1 MKCLCCGKPIT
12 NSATNVEK
20 EWCWHKKCVKRF
32 FQTDELPILD
42 ITKEQLE
49 ILANETVNEGL
60 TVPGVQKKLSLHL
73 STDLNA
79 RLTIVDYPTGYILK
93 PQTEEFDNM
102 PEFED
107 LAMRLAEIMGIQTVP
122 HALIKMN
129 DEYAYITKEQLEI
142 LANEIVNEGL
152 TVPGVQKK
160 LSLHLSTD
168 LNARL
173 TIVDYPTGYILKPQT
188 EEFDNMPE
196 FEDLAMRL
204 AEIMGIQTVPH
215 ALIKM
220 NDEYAYI
227 TKRIDREISEKE
239 TKLYAMEDFCQLS
252 YRLTQDKYK
261 CSYEQCGRI
270 IKKCSATPG
279 LDLSELF
286 LRVVGSF
293 VMGNSDMHLKNFSL
307 KETEPGSRNFQLS
320 KAYDMLPVNVIMPE
334 DKEQLA
340 LTINGK
346 KRNIHKKEFRI
357 LAESCG
363 IPLNS
368 AERMMK
374 KVCSL
379 KAKLFTQIEESCLSA
394 EQKEQMEE
402 LISKRLD
409 ILS

>member
-42 ITKEQLE
+42 ITKGQLE

-107 LAMRLAEIMGIQTVP
+107 LAMRLAEIMGI
-122 HALIKMN
+122 
-129 DEYAYITKEQLEI
+129 
-142 LANEIVNEGL
+142 
-152 TVPGVQKK
+152 
-160 LSLHLSTD
+160 
-168 LNARL
+168 R
-173 TIVDYPTGYILKPQT
+173 
-188 EEFDNMPE
+188 
-196 FEDLAMRL
+196 
-204 AEIMGIQTVPH
+204 TVPH

-261 CSYEQCGRI
+261 GSYEQCGRI

-379 KAKLFTQIEESCLSA
+379 KTKLFTQIEESYLSA
-394 EQKEQMEE
+394 EQKEQLEE
-402 LISKRLD
+402 LISKRLFTLPKSIVCFILKMIERINEFICRRQLIHCLLLFSIEAGD
-409 ILS
+409 LLDSVKWNINNVKNGKRRAKIHGILSEQCSTGCIIQKRN

>member
-12 NSATNVEK
+12 NSAANVEK

-49 ILANETVNEGL
+49 ILATET
-60 TVPGVQKKLSLHL
+60 
-73 STDLNA
+73 
-79 RLTIVDYPTGYILK
+79 
-93 PQTEEFDNM
+93 
-102 PEFED
+102 
-107 LAMRLAEIMGIQTVP
+107 
-122 HALIKMN
+122 
-129 DEYAYITKEQLEI
+129 
-142 LANEIVNEGL
+142 VNEGL

-261 CSYEQCGRI
+261 GSYEQCRRI

-368 AERMMK
+368 AERMMN

>member
-1 MKCLCCGKPIT
+1 MKCLCCGKTIS
-12 NSATNVEK
+12 NSASDVEK
-20 EWCWHKKCVKRF
+20 EWCWHKRCVKKF
-32 FQTDELPILD
+32 FQTDKMPELD

-93 PQTEEFDNM
+93 PQTDEFDSM

-107 LAMRLAEIMGIQTVP
+107 LAMRLAETIGIQTVP
-122 HALIKMN
+122 HALIKM
-129 DEYAYITKEQLEI
+129 DK
-142 LANEIVNEGL
+142 
-152 TVPGVQKK
+152 
-160 LSLHLSTD
+160 
-168 LNARL
+168 
-173 TIVDYPTGYILKPQT
+173 
-188 EEFDNMPE
+188 
-196 FEDLAMRL
+196 
-204 AEIMGIQTVPH
+204 
-215 ALIKM
+215 
-220 NDEYAYI
+220 EYAYI
-227 TKRIDREISEKE
+227 TKRIDREISKKG
-239 TKLYAMEDFCQLS
+239 TRLYAMEDFCQLS

-261 CSYEQCGRI
+261 GSYEQCGRI
-270 IKKCSATPG
+270 IKKYSAMPG

-307 KETEPGSRNFQLS
+307 KETEPGNRKFQLS

-363 IPLNS
+363 ILLNA
-368 AERMMK
+368 AENMIARI
-374 KVCSL
+374 CSQEDKLL
-379 KAKLFTQIEESCLSA
+379 KQVDESYLSLI
-394 EQKEQMEE
+394 QKEQTKE
-402 LISKRLD
+402 LISERIKTLK
-409 ILS
+409 

>member
-1 MKCLCCGKPIT
+1 MC
-12 NSATNVEK
+12 K
-20 EWCWHKKCVKRF
+20 EI

-49 ILANETVNEGL
+49 ILANET
-60 TVPGVQKKLSLHL
+60 
-73 STDLNA
+73 
-79 RLTIVDYPTGYILK
+79 
-93 PQTEEFDNM
+93 
-102 PEFED
+102 
-107 LAMRLAEIMGIQTVP
+107 
-122 HALIKMN
+122 
-129 DEYAYITKEQLEI
+129 
-142 LANEIVNEGL
+142 VNEGL

-346 KRNIHKKEFRI
+346 NVIFIRKNFGYWQNPVGFH
-357 LAESCG
+357 
-363 IPLNS
+363 
-368 AERMMK
+368 
-374 KVCSL
+374 
-379 KAKLFTQIEESCLSA
+379 
-394 EQKEQMEE
+394 
-402 LISKRLD
+402 
-409 ILS
+409 